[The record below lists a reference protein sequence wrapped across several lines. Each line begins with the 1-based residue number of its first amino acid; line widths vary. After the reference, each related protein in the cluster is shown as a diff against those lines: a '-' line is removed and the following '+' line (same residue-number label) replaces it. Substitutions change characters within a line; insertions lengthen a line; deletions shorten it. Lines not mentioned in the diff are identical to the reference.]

1 MESGFKS
8 FAEVIEF
15 ALEREEEACEFY
27 DGLAEKTE
35 DPLMRMIFR
44 DFVGEEKRHKHRL
57 ENIGGETGVMR
68 LIKGVA
74 DPVRNLQIAE
84 TLEDVKVSPGMSFRD
99 ALVVAM
105 KREEKS
111 YRLYS
116 LLAELSDDDHLS
128 LLFAGL
134 AREELGHKLRIEEVY
149 QDLYGKR
156 EAGSPSL

>member
-8 FAEVIEF
+8 FAEVIGF
-15 ALEREEEACEFY
+15 ALEREDEACLFY
-27 DGLAEKTE
+27 SELSDKTE
-35 DPLMRMIFR
+35 DPLMRMIFK
-44 DFVGEEKRHKHRL
+44 DFAGEEKRHKHRL
-57 ENIGGETGVMR
+57 ENLGSEKGIIR

-74 DPVRNLQIAE
+74 DPVRDLKVAE
-84 TLEDVKVSPGMSFRD
+84 TLEDVKASPGMSFRE

-116 LLAELSDDDHLS
+116 LIAEMTDEDEVS

-134 AREELGHKLRIEEVY
+134 AREELRHKLRIEEVY
-149 QDLYGKR
+149 EDLYGKKDK
-156 EAGSPSL
+156 